1 VSAIA
6 LDLIS
11 RYLVAS
17 LLPACLL
24 LGALIGRAAV
34 RCAATPRNVLAAVAG
49 LILLQ
54 STGGLFQTYLR
65 KIDTGAF
72 MIMNERVQAHLDARF
87 RQSDIVYFGQ
97 PALPW
102 WPSAR
107 GNRFLGL
114 AANDGGLVARIDDVA
129 AQGRPVYIVTGY
141 PRDYPRWSF
150 VEEIAMPA
158 DRYSRWLGLN
168 QPNLTR
174 YVHRLLPPPP
184 R

>member
-1 VSAIA
+1 
-6 LDLIS
+6 
-11 RYLVAS
+11 
-17 LLPACLL
+17 
-24 LGALIGRAAV
+24 
-34 RCAATPRNVLAAVAG
+34 VLAAVAG

-129 AQGRPVYIVTGY
+129 AQATRGTTRAGR
-141 PRDYPRWSF
+141 S
-150 VEEIAMPA
+150 
-158 DRYSRWLGLN
+158 SRRSPCLPTATAAGLD
-168 QPNLTR
+168 
-174 YVHRLLPPPP
+174 
-184 R
+184 